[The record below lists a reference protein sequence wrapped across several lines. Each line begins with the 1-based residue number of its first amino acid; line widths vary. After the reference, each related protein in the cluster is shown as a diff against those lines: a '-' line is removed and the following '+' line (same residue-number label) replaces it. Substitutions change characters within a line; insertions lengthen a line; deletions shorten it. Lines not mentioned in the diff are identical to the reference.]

1 MLCYNSSGREVVNC
15 MSYRTYVNEH
25 QIFGNNEYYQEWF
38 DFIESQGIVVSDEFT
53 YDGYITDVMGAI
65 KAIEQIIL
73 RKAKESE
80 ETIIGRNGKTFKHC
94 KLFDFSNEYEK
105 IIMDREDKYGMELTD
120 HIMFIEDI
128 AYMFMSVAFIK
139 ACKDLIER
147 VPKPK
152 GKRLYNY
159 KVKDGKQ
166 VHVHAG

>member
-1 MLCYNSSGREVVNC
+1 MLCYNSSGRKEVKC

-25 QIFGNNEYYQEWF
+25 QIFGNNEYYPEWIE
-38 DFIESQGIVVSDEFT
+38 FIKSQGIEVSDEFT
-53 YDGYITDVMGAI
+53 YDGYITNVMGAVE
-65 KAIEQIIL
+65 AIEQVIL

-80 ETIIGRNGKTFKHC
+80 EIIIGRNGKTFKHY

-105 IIMDREDKYGMELTD
+105 IIKDREDKYGMELTD
-120 HIMFIEDI
+120 HILFIEDMS
-128 AYMFMSVAFIK
+128 YMFMSVTFIK

-147 VPKPK
+147 AQKPK

-166 VHVHAG
+166 IHVHAG

>member
-1 MLCYNSSGREVVNC
+1 

-38 DFIESQGIVVSDEFT
+38 DFIKSQGIEVSDEFT
-53 YDGYITDVMGAI
+53 YDGYITNVMGAV
-65 KAIEQIIL
+65 KAIEKIIL

-80 ETIIGRNGKTFKHC
+80 ETIISRNGKTFKHC
-94 KLFDFSNEYEK
+94 KLFDFSNEYGK

-120 HIMFIEDI
+120 HILFIEDMS
-128 AYMFMSVAFIK
+128 YMFMSVAFIN

-147 VPKPK
+147 DPKPK
-152 GKRLYNY
+152 RKRLYNY

-166 VHVHAG
+166 IHVHAG